1 MTSSAVTTKRAE
13 KTEQTEQ
20 TKQLITIERILQ
32 ATPEEVWEMWTTK
45 DGIES
50 WWGPEGFDASVL
62 TLDLRAGG
70 RLEIEVRA
78 TAPEVVKWMEAQG
91 APLASVHRATYTE
104 ITPITRIGFLDT
116 FAYDPSVD
124 PYELR
129 ATVEF
134 EPVPA
139 GTRMFLQSDPMH
151 NEEWTK
157 RATMGRESS
166 FDRLAAALEKASSQ
180 RAVGAR

>member
-1 MTSSAVTTKRAE
+1 MTSSAVTTKQA
-13 KTEQTEQ
+13 EQ
-20 TKQLITIERILQ
+20 TKQPPITIERILQ
-32 ATPEEVWEMWTTK
+32 ASPQDVWEMWTTK
-45 DGIES
+45 DGLES

-62 TLDLRAGG
+62 ALDLRAGG

-78 TAPEVVKWMEAQG
+78 TSPQVVKWMESQG

-124 PYELR
+124 PYELQ
-129 ATVEF
+129 ATVQF

-139 GTRMFLQSDPMH
+139 GTRMLFQSDPMH

-157 RATMGRESS
+157 RATMGRAFS
-166 FDRLAAALEKASSQ
+166 FDRLEAALKATK
-180 RAVGAR
+180 R